1 MSEDPKDIVE
11 NAIGELYRGFYRLRQ
26 SQQYQE
32 EYDSMGALMNML
44 MKDREYMRQ
53 KYLVRE

>member
-11 NAIGELYRGFYRLRQ
+11 NAIGELYRGFYLLRQ

-53 KYLVRE
+53 KFLVRE